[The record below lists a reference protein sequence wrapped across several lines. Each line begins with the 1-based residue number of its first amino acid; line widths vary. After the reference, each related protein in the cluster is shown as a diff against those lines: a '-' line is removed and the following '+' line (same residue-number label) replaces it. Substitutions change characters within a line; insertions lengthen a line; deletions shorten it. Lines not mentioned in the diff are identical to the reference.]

1 MLLSCF
7 SERERLKTGNF
18 SIWVLLGSGHVNVWP
33 RPFHVY
39 SQTLITC
46 WRLQQCQCLI
56 NGNGLI
62 TQKDGPK
69 IYRLL
74 KVGFSRP
81 VLTAAPKKV
90 LHPSKRKRHTS
101 AMDIESDLKLT
112 MYMGTK
118 ITMNDVYVS
127 TFIFKSRFEKV
138 IVQCWLKC
146 LLM

>member
-18 SIWVLLGSGHVNVWP
+18 SFVGV
-33 RPFHVY
+33 R
-39 SQTLITC
+39 T
-46 WRLQQCQCLI
+46 CQCMTKTSNI
-56 NGNGLI
+56 NNML
-62 TQKDGPK
+62 K
-69 IYRLL
+69 ISTMPMPYKRKWSNYTERWAEDISSVQGRLL
-74 KVGFSRP
+74 KACINSRP
-81 VLTAAPKKV
+81 QKV

-101 AMDIESDLKLT
+101 AMEIESDLKLT

>member
-1 MLLSCF
+1 MVD
-7 SERERLKTGNF
+7 R
-18 SIWVLLGSGHVNVWP
+18 
-33 RPFHVY
+33 
-39 SQTLITC
+39 
-46 WRLQQCQCLI
+46 
-56 NGNGLI
+56 LI

-101 AMDIESDLKLT
+101 AMEIESDLKLT

-127 TFIFKSRFEKV
+127 TFILKSRFEKV
-138 IVQCWLKC
+138 IVRSWLKC